1 MPLYRLERDSL
12 GEIRVPEDAYYG
24 AQTQRAVENFPISGL
39 RMPRRFI
46 WALGLVKR
54 SVAEANE
61 ELELLDVGRA
71 EWIATAAQEVMDGRH
86 DAEFVVDVFQTG
98 SGTSTHMNANEVISN
113 RAIEMM
119 GGERGSRDPIHPN
132 DHVNMGQSS
141 NDVMPSALHIAAA
154 VGIDQDLRPALTRL
168 LGALDRKAREFD
180 DVVKTGRTH
189 LMDATPV
196 RLGQEFGGWAAQ
208 VAHALRRAEAARD
221 ALLELPLGG
230 TAVGTGIN
238 RHPQMPAN
246 AIARIADECDLPF
259 REATNHFE
267 AQGARDA
274 AVEASGQLKAI
285 AVGLTKIAN
294 DIRWLASGPRTGLGE
309 LRLPAL
315 APGSSIMPGKVNPV
329 MAEMLV
335 MACAQV
341 VGHDTAVT
349 HGGLGGTLELN
360 AMIPL
365 ITHNLLQSVS
375 LLSSA
380 THAFAERCVDG
391 IEADREACA
400 ATVERS
406 LSMATALVPHLG
418 YDAAAALA
426 KKAHATGQTI
436 RQVATADGVLAPGA
450 LDVALD
456 ARAMTEP
463 RAVTEP
469 RG

>member
-1 MPLYRLERDSL
+1 MPPYRLERDSL
-12 GEIRVPEDAYYG
+12 GEIRVPADAYYG

-39 RMPRRFI
+39 RVPTRFI
-46 WALGLVKR
+46 WAMGLVKR

-61 ELELLDVGRA
+61 ELELIDVGRA
-71 EWIATAAQEVMDGRH
+71 EWIATAAQEVMDGRFN
-86 DAEFVVDVFQTG
+86 DEFVVDIFQTG
-98 SGTSTHMNANEVISN
+98 SGTSTNMNANEVISN
-113 RAIEMM
+113 RGIEMM

-141 NDVMPSALHIAAA
+141 NDVIPTALHIAAA
-154 VGIDQDLRPALTRL
+154 VAIDQDLRPALTRL

-180 DVVKTGRTH
+180 DIIKTGRTH

-238 RHPQMPAN
+238 RHPDMPAN
-246 AIARIADECDLPF
+246 AIARIADECELPF

-274 AVEASGQLKAI
+274 AVEASGQLKAV

-294 DIRWLASGPRTGLGE
+294 DIRWLASGPRTGLAE

-329 MAEMLV
+329 MSEMLV

-341 VGHDTAVT
+341 VGNDAAVT
-349 HGGLGGTLELN
+349 LGGMGGTLELN

-365 ITHNLLQSVS
+365 IAHNLLQSVS
-375 LLSSA
+375 LLSNASR
-380 THAFAERCVDG
+380 AFAEKCVDG

-400 ATVERS
+400 ATVERNLS
-406 LSMATALVPHLG
+406 LATALVPHIG
-418 YDAAAALA
+418 YDKASALA
-426 KKAHATGQTI
+426 KQAHATGQTV
-436 RQVATADGVLAPGA
+436 RELASEQGVMPAD
-450 LDVALD
+450 ALD
-456 ARAMTEP
+456 AALDPRAMTEP
-463 RAVTEP
+463 GT
-469 RG
+469 

>member
-1 MPLYRLERDSL
+1 MPLYRLERDSI
-12 GEIRVPEDAYYG
+12 GDIRVPEDAYYG

-39 RMPRRFI
+39 RFPRRFI

-61 ELELLDVGRA
+61 ELELIDVGRA

-86 DAEFVVDVFQTG
+86 DGEFVLDIFQTG
-98 SGTSTHMNANEVISN
+98 SGTSTNMNANEVISN
-113 RAIEMM
+113 RGIEMM

-141 NDVMPSALHIAAA
+141 NDVIPTALHIAAA
-154 VGIDQDLRPALTRL
+154 VSIDQDLLPALTRL
-168 LGALDRKAREFD
+168 LGSLDRKAREFD
-180 DVVKTGRTH
+180 DIVKTGRTH

-208 VAHALRRAEAARD
+208 VAHARRRAEAARD

-238 RHPQMPAN
+238 RHPDMPAN
-246 AIARIADECDLPF
+246 AIGRIADECELPF

-329 MAEMLV
+329 MSEMLV

-341 VGHDTAVT
+341 VGNDAAVAL
-349 HGGLGGTLELN
+349 GGLGGTLELN

-365 ITHNLLQSVS
+365 IAHNLLQSIT
-375 LLSSA
+375 LLANASA
-380 THAFAERCVDG
+380 AFAEKCVDG

-400 ATVERS
+400 ATVERNLS
-406 LSMATALVPHLG
+406 LATALVPHVG
-418 YDAAAALA
+418 YDKAAKLAKQAHATGRTVREVAEAEGVMDAAALA
-426 KKAHATGQTI
+426 
-436 RQVATADGVLAPGA
+436 D
-450 LDVALD
+450 ALD
-456 ARAMTEP
+456 ARKMTEP
-463 RAVTEP
+463 GA
-469 RG
+469 

>member
-12 GEIRVPEDAYYG
+12 GEIRVPEEAYYG
-24 AQTQRAVENFPISGL
+24 AQTQRAVENFPISGQ
-39 RMPRRFI
+39 RFPRRFI

-61 ELELLDVGRA
+61 ELLLIDVGRA
-71 EWIATAAQEVMDGRH
+71 EWIATAAQEVMDGRF
-86 DAEFVVDVFQTG
+86 DDEFVVDIFQTG
-98 SGTSTHMNANEVISN
+98 SGTSTNMNANEVISN
-113 RAIEMM
+113 RGIEMM

-141 NDVMPSALHIAAA
+141 NDVIPTALHISAA
-154 VGIDQDLRPALTRL
+154 VAIKEELLPALTRL

-208 VAHALRRAEAARD
+208 VAHARRRAEAARD

-238 RHPQMPAN
+238 RHPEMPAN
-246 AIARIADECDLPF
+246 AIARIADECELPF
-259 REATNHFE
+259 REAANHFE
-267 AQGARDA
+267 SQGARDA

-329 MAEMLV
+329 MAEMVV

-341 VGHDTAVT
+341 IGNDAATT
-349 HGGLGGTLELN
+349 LGGLGGTLELN

-365 ITHNLLQSVS
+365 IAHNLLQSIT
-375 LLSSA
+375 LLSNASR
-380 THAFAERCVDG
+380 TFAEKCVDG

-400 ATVERS
+400 ATVERNLS
-406 LSMATALVPHLG
+406 LATALVPELG
-418 YDAAAALA
+418 YDGAAAIA
-426 KKAHATGQTI
+426 KKAHASGRTV
-436 RQVATADGVLAPGA
+436 RDVATEEGVLPAPTLADA
-450 LDVALD
+450 LDP
-456 ARAMTEP
+456 RRMTEP
-463 RAVTEP
+463 GT
-469 RG
+469 

>member
-1 MPLYRLERDSL
+1 MPPYRLERDSL
-12 GEIRVPEDAYYG
+12 GDIRVPEDAYYG
-24 AQTQRAVENFPISGL
+24 AQTQRAVDNFPISGV
-39 RMPRRFI
+39 RFPRRFI

-86 DAEFVVDVFQTG
+86 DGEFVLDVFQTG
-98 SGTSTHMNANEVISN
+98 SGTSTNMNANEVISN
-113 RAIEMM
+113 RGIEMM

-141 NDVMPSALHIAAA
+141 NDVIPTALHIAAA
-154 VGIDQDLRPALTRL
+154 VAIDRDLLPALTLL
-168 LGALDRKAREFD
+168 LGALDRKARAFD
-180 DVVKTGRTH
+180 DIVKTGRTH

-208 VAHALRRAEAARD
+208 VAHARRRAESARD

-238 RHPQMPAN
+238 RHPEMPAN
-246 AIARIADECDLPF
+246 AIGRIADECELPF
-259 REATNHFE
+259 REATDHFE

-329 MAEMLV
+329 MSEMLV

-341 VGHDTAVT
+341 VGNDAAVAL
-349 HGGLGGTLELN
+349 GGLGGTLELN

-365 ITHNLLQSVS
+365 ITHNLLQSIT
-375 LLSSA
+375 LLA
-380 THAFAERCVDG
+380 TASRTFAERCVEG

-400 ATVERS
+400 ATVERNLS
-406 LSMATALVPHLG
+406 LATALVPHIG
-418 YDAAAALA
+418 YDAATRLA
-426 KKAHATGQTI
+426 KQAHASGRTV
-436 RQVATADGVLAPGA
+436 REVAREAGVMEPNA
-450 LDVALD
+450 LDAALD

-463 RAVTEP
+463 ER
-469 RG
+469 

>member
-12 GEIRVPEDAYYG
+12 GEIRVPADAYYG

-39 RMPRRFI
+39 RMPTRFI
-46 WALGLVKR
+46 WAMGLVKR

-61 ELELLDVGRA
+61 ELELIDVGRA
-71 EWIATAAQEVMDGRH
+71 EWIATAAQEVMDGRF
-86 DAEFVVDVFQTG
+86 DAEFVVDIFQTG
-98 SGTSTHMNANEVISN
+98 SGTSTNMNANEVISN
-113 RAIEMM
+113 RGIEMM

-141 NDVMPSALHIAAA
+141 NDVIPTALHIAAA
-154 VGIDQDLRPALTRL
+154 VAINQDLRPALTRL

-180 DVVKTGRTH
+180 DIVKTGRTH

-238 RHPQMPAN
+238 RHPDMPAN
-246 AIARIADECDLPF
+246 AIGRIADECELPF

-294 DIRWLASGPRTGLGE
+294 DIRWLASGPRTGLAE

-329 MAEMLV
+329 MSEMLV

-341 VGHDTAVT
+341 VGNDAAVML
-349 HGGLGGTLELN
+349 GGMGGTLELN

-365 ITHNLLQSVS
+365 IAHNLLQSVS
-375 LLSSA
+375 LLSNASR
-380 THAFAERCVDG
+380 AFAEKCVDG

-400 ATVERS
+400 ATVERNLS
-406 LSMATALVPHLG
+406 LATALVPHIG
-418 YDAAAALA
+418 YDKASAIA
-426 KKAHATGQTI
+426 KKAHATGQTV
-436 RQVATADGVLAPGA
+436 RELATAEGVMAPDALAEA
-450 LDVALD
+450 LDP
-456 ARAMTEP
+456 RSMTEP
-463 RAVTEP
+463 GT
-469 RG
+469 

>member
-1 MPLYRLERDSL
+1 MPPYRLERDSL
-12 GEIRVPEDAYYG
+12 GEIRVPADAYYG

-39 RMPRRFI
+39 RVPTRFI
-46 WALGLVKR
+46 WAMGLVKR

-61 ELELLDVGRA
+61 ELELIDVGRA
-71 EWIATAAQEVMDGRH
+71 EWIATAAQEVMDGRFN
-86 DAEFVVDVFQTG
+86 DEFVVDIFQTG
-98 SGTSTHMNANEVISN
+98 SGTSTNMNANEVISN
-113 RAIEMM
+113 RGIEMM

-141 NDVMPSALHIAAA
+141 NDVIPTALHIAAA
-154 VGIDQDLRPALTRL
+154 VAIDQDLRPALTRL

-180 DVVKTGRTH
+180 DIIKTGRTH

-238 RHPQMPAN
+238 RHPDMPAN
-246 AIARIADECDLPF
+246 AIARIADECELPF

-274 AVEASGQLKAI
+274 AVEASGQLKAV

-294 DIRWLASGPRTGLGE
+294 DIRWLASGPRTGLAE

-329 MAEMLV
+329 MSEMLV

-341 VGHDTAVT
+341 VGNDAAVT
-349 HGGLGGTLELN
+349 LGGMGGTLELN

-365 ITHNLLQSVS
+365 IAHNLLQSIS
-375 LLSSA
+375 LLSNASR
-380 THAFAERCVDG
+380 AFAEKCVDG

-400 ATVERS
+400 ATVERNLS
-406 LSMATALVPHLG
+406 LATALVPHIG
-418 YDAAAALA
+418 YDKASALA
-426 KKAHATGQTI
+426 KEAHATGQTV
-436 RQVATADGVLAPGA
+436 RELASEQGVMAAD
-450 LDVALD
+450 ALD
-456 ARAMTEP
+456 AALDPRAMTEP
-463 RAVTEP
+463 GT
-469 RG
+469 

>member
-1 MPLYRLERDSL
+1 
-12 GEIRVPEDAYYG
+12 
-24 AQTQRAVENFPISGL
+24 
-39 RMPRRFI
+39 
-46 WALGLVKR
+46 
-54 SVAEANE
+54 
-61 ELELLDVGRA
+61 
-71 EWIATAAQEVMDGRH
+71 MDGRH
-86 DAEFVVDVFQTG
+86 DGEFVLDIFQTG
-98 SGTSTHMNANEVISN
+98 SGTSTNMNANEVISN
-113 RAIEMM
+113 RGIEMM

-141 NDVMPSALHIAAA
+141 NDVIPTALHIAAA
-154 VGIDQDLRPALTRL
+154 VSIDQDLLPALTRL
-168 LGALDRKAREFD
+168 LGSLDRKAREFD
-180 DVVKTGRTH
+180 DIVKTGRTH

-208 VAHALRRAEAARD
+208 VAHARRRAEAARD

-238 RHPQMPAN
+238 RHPDMPAN
-246 AIARIADECDLPF
+246 AIGRIADECELPF

-329 MAEMLV
+329 MSEMLV

-341 VGHDTAVT
+341 VGNDAAVAL
-349 HGGLGGTLELN
+349 GGLGGTLELN

-365 ITHNLLQSVS
+365 IAHNLLQSIT
-375 LLSSA
+375 LLANASA
-380 THAFAERCVDG
+380 AFAEKCVDG

-400 ATVERS
+400 ATVERNLS
-406 LSMATALVPHLG
+406 LATALVPHVG
-418 YDAAAALA
+418 YDKAAKLAKQAHATGRTVREVAEAEGVMDAAALA
-426 KKAHATGQTI
+426 
-436 RQVATADGVLAPGA
+436 D
-450 LDVALD
+450 ALD
-456 ARAMTEP
+456 ARKMTEP
-463 RAVTEP
+463 GA
-469 RG
+469 

>member
-1 MPLYRLERDSL
+1 MPLYRLERDSI
-12 GEIRVPEDAYYG
+12 GDIRVPEDAYYG

-39 RMPRRFI
+39 RFPRRFI

-61 ELELLDVGRA
+61 ELELIDVGRA

-86 DAEFVVDVFQTG
+86 DGEFVLDIFQTG
-98 SGTSTHMNANEVISN
+98 SGTSTNMNANEVISN
-113 RAIEMM
+113 RGIEMM
-119 GGERGSRDPIHPN
+119 GGERGSKDPIHPN

-141 NDVMPSALHIAAA
+141 NDVIPTALHIAAA
-154 VGIDQDLRPALTRL
+154 VSIDQDLLPALTRL
-168 LGALDRKAREFD
+168 LGSLDRKAREFD
-180 DVVKTGRTH
+180 DIVKTGRTH

-208 VAHALRRAEAARD
+208 VAHARRRAEAARD

-238 RHPQMPAN
+238 RHADMPAN
-246 AIARIADECDLPF
+246 AIGRIADECDLPF

-309 LRLPAL
+309 LKLPAL

-329 MAEMLV
+329 MSEMLV

-341 VGHDTAVT
+341 VGNDAAVAL
-349 HGGLGGTLELN
+349 GGLGGTLELN

-365 ITHNLLQSVS
+365 IAHNLLQSIT
-375 LLSSA
+375 LLANASA
-380 THAFAERCVDG
+380 AFAERCVDG

-400 ATVERS
+400 ATVENNLS
-406 LSMATALVPHLG
+406 LATALVPHIG
-418 YDAAAALA
+418 YDKAAKLA
-426 KKAHATGQTI
+426 KQAHATGRTV
-436 RQVATADGVLAPGA
+436 REVAQAEGVMDAAA
-450 LDVALD
+450 LDAALD
-456 ARAMTEP
+456 ARKMTGP
-463 RAVTEP
+463 DA
-469 RG
+469 